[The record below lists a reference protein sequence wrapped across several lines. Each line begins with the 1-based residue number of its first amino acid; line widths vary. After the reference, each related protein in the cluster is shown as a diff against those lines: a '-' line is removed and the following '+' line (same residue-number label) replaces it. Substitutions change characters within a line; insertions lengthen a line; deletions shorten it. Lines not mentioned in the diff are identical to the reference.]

1 MNQNFRI
8 HYSRYNDCQ
17 MLMPLSELSG
27 FERNKNKGVE
37 DKIFLFSLG
46 KQNFSTQR
54 ELANLNKTTS

>member
-1 MNQNFRI
+1 
-8 HYSRYNDCQ
+8 